1 MKQLEIIAV
10 LETLQKNF
18 RDDYISHSE
27 EKLYGRRT
35 RNIHKNIVEISK
47 AMQKFPKDLPGRI
60 AKYIFFEAMQKD
72 YWYKFLKA
80 WD

>member
-10 LETLQKNF
+10 LETLQKNY
-18 RDDYISHSE
+18 RNDYISHSE
-27 EKLYGRRT
+27 ETFFGRRT

-60 AKYIFFEAMQKD
+60 AKHLFFETMQKD
-72 YWYKFLKA
+72 YWYQFIKT
-80 WD
+80 WG

>member
-47 AMQKFPKDLPGRI
+47 AMQKFPKDLPRRI